1 MPILHAH
8 ILAGRSPEQKQAF
21 ARAVTEA
28 AAAHLGAP
36 ASAVRLLI
44 HEIPPSEWFTAGEPK
59 APPAGAGG

>member
-8 ILAGRSPEQKQAF
+8 VLAGRTPEQKQAF

-36 ASAVRLLI
+36 AAAVRVLI
-44 HEIPPSEWFTAGEPK
+44 HEIPPELWFTAGEPK
-59 APPAGAGG
+59 APPAGTG